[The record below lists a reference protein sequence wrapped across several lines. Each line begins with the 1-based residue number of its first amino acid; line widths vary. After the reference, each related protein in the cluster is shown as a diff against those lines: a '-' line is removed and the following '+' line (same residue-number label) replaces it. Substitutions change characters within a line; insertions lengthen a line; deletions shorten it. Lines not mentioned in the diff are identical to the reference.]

1 MSKYLQQQPAT
12 AANTYFFNHLTEY
25 LRNSFSMLI
34 RLILGRQI
42 AFLLSVFCFTA
53 FTPHQE
59 GLAQVS
65 PIRKIDKRPKR
76 VILMIGDGMG
86 LQQVTAGMYKN
97 QDRLNLEASTTVGFH
112 KSYSADELIAD
123 SAASA
128 TAMASGVKTKN
139 GYIGLDEK
147 EMPVKTLFELA
158 KDKEIPVGIITNAT
172 LTFATPA
179 AFVAHANSGEDQE
192 ALAPFYLENEID
204 FMVGGGKKYFAD
216 RKSDRR
222 NLYQEL
228 IDKGYQV
235 SDYSKQPFGKGSFD
249 INQNYAFFLAEDLP
263 EDTQQSRKDLITAC
277 KLAPSFLKN
286 HGEGKF
292 LLMIED
298 ALIDQGGKAND
309 SDFIIEEMINFDKAI
324 GEILQFAKQDRETL
338 VIITGDHEIGGYAIN
353 PGSTRDSILGFFIST
368 EPTASMLP
376 VFAYGPGAELFSGIY
391 ENTDIYRKIKY
402 ALGL

>member
-1 MSKYLQQQPAT
+1 M
-12 AANTYFFNHLTEY
+12 F
-25 LRNSFSMLI
+25 I
-34 RLILGRQI
+34 RLISKRRI
-42 AFLLSVFCFTA
+42 TLLLVSFCFTVFA
-53 FTPHQE
+53 PSQY
-59 GLAQVS
+59 GAAQIS

-86 LQQVTAGMYKN
+86 LQQITAGMYQNK
-97 QDRLNLEASTTVGFH
+97 DRLNLETCTTVGFH
-112 KSYSADELIAD
+112 KSYSADNLIAD

-128 TAMASGVKTKN
+128 TAMAAGVKTKN

-158 KDKEIPVGIITNAT
+158 KGKDIPVGIITNAT

-179 AFVAHANSGEDQE
+179 AFIAHANSGEDQE

-216 RKSDRR
+216 RTDQR

-228 IDKGYQV
+228 IDRGYQV
-235 SDYSKQPFGKGSFD
+235 SDYSKHPFGKGSFD
-249 INQNYAFFLAEDLP
+249 FNKNYAYFLSEDLP

-298 ALIDQGGKAND
+298 ALIDKGGKAND
-309 SDFIIEEMINFDKAI
+309 SEFIIEEMINFDKAI

-338 VIITGDHEIGGYAIN
+338 VVITGDHEIGGYAIN

-376 VFAYGPGAELFSGIY
+376 VFAYGPGAKLFSGIY
-391 ENTDIYRKIKY
+391 DNTDIFRKIKY